1 MGKTNKQNII
11 QQTRAVLRRP
21 HFIDEKGS
29 GARQEPE
36 SGTISSS
43 NPAVNGNAGTSDAV
57 GVRHKAAR
65 RLLDKPPPTRL
76 PASRRS
82 QRPFWPS
89 TLVKAKTK
97 PNSMTSGKRTKKSS
111 LPCPMKGTFGRR
123 YLTSMLTRRAAS
135 YTASMAGV
143 VTSLIEVRLS
153 LVKAYSLLNRNGG
166 VRLNRRTGAATVHK
180 IHDLIKSKED
190 SPALVHKII

>member
-29 GARQEPE
+29 GAGQEPE

-43 NPAVNGNAGTSDAV
+43 NPAVNGNAGTSNAV
-57 GVRHKAAR
+57 SIERKAAGPYWTNHHR
-65 RLLDKPPPTRL
+65 PGYRQ
-76 PASRRS
+76 PA
-82 QRPFWPS
+82 QPRPCWPS

-123 YLTSMLTRRAAS
+123 CSTSMLTRRAAS
-135 YTASMAGV
+135 LTASMAGV
-143 VTSLIEVRLS
+143 VTSLIKNTTVL
-153 LVKAYSLLNRNGG
+153 GQG
-166 VRLNRRTGAATVHK
+166 V
-180 IHDLIKSKED
+180 
-190 SPALVHKII
+190 